1 VKALAQLKGESDENE
16 KIPETENSEK
26 TAFSK
31 TRQINAAPQ
40 RDLFLR
46 CGIDF
51 LRCSIMQ
58 RFPAP
63 VSVRTKSKMNAAAN
77 LAALFCASKCAY
89 EVNLCFKNNELA
101 RGPPI

>member
-1 VKALAQLKGESDENE
+1 VAQATRQLKGESHENQ
-16 KIPETENSEK
+16 KIRKIENCKK

-51 LRCSIMQ
+51 LRCSMLRCGIAILRCSIAQ
-58 RFPAP
+58 CFPAP
-63 VSVRTKSKMNAAAN
+63 VRS
-77 LAALFCASKCAY
+77 
-89 EVNLCFKNNELA
+89 
-101 RGPPI
+101 